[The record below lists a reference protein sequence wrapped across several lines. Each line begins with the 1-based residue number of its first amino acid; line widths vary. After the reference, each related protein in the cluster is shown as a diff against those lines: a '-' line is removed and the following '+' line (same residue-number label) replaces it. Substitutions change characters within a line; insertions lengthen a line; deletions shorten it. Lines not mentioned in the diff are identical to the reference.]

1 MDFVPCPE
9 ISKKMNLLK
18 NTLAANATF
27 SAATGTLLALF
38 PERFVEFFE
47 VENALIFRIIGV
59 ILLFFAGFVFSQVKK
74 YDVKLVKFIISQDVL
89 WVLASVLLLLLQP
102 FGISETGNY
111 MIGSVAVIILLF
123 AIGQIQ
129 GLKK

>member
-1 MDFVPCPE
+1 
-9 ISKKMNLLK
+9 MNLLK

-27 SAATGTLLALF
+27 STISGILLAIF
-38 PERFVEFFE
+38 PDKFAEHFGL
-47 VENALIFRIIGV
+47 ENALIFRIIGV

-74 YDVKLVKFIISQDVL
+74 YDIKLVKFIISQDIL
-89 WVLASVLLLLLQP
+89 WVVGSALLLLLQP

-111 MIGSVAVIILLF
+111 MIGGVAVIILLF

-129 GLKK
+129 GLKKLN